1 MDVFS
6 NIAVGFS
13 IALSPINILFCLIG
27 TVLGTIIGVLP
38 GIGPM
43 AGCALLLPLTFGMN
57 PTTAVIMMAGIYYG
71 AMYGGSTTSILIKT
85 PGEVSSVVTM
95 IDGYEM
101 AKQGRAG
108 AALATSAI
116 GSFIA
121 GTLSTVGLMF
131 LARPM
136 ADLALKFGPPEYF
149 ALMTLGLTMVSSL
162 AGGSVLK
169 AIITTLFGLILATVG
184 IDLQSGIARFTFQI
198 PSLLNGIEFLI
209 VAIGLFA
216 VAEVL
221 MRAGEPPGAEK
232 RMESFKGKLWAKGE
246 KLWMTIEEWRRSCA
260 PWGRGTVVGFFIGL
274 LPGAASTLAS
284 FVSYDLEKRVSKK
297 SERFGKGMIEGV
309 AGPEAANNSAVG
321 GGMIPLLTL
330 GLPVSGTTAVMLGAF
345 IMYGLQP
352 GPLLFEKNP
361 DFVWAI
367 IASMYIG
374 NIMLLIQNLPLV
386 GIFAKVLD
394 LPYAI
399 LFPLIL
405 AFCVLG
411 VYSFSGSTFDLWL
424 MVAFGIM
431 GYFMQKHDY
440 PGVPMILA
448 LVLGRELEQAFRQS
462 ITLSHGSYLIFVT
475 RPICLTLLILAAL
488 SIIASAKGIK
498 RIFITDGKE

>member
-1 MDVFS
+1 MDVFA
-6 NIAVGFS
+6 NIVTGFS
-13 IALSPINILFCLIG
+13 IALSPTNLLFCALG

-43 AGCALLLPLTFGMN
+43 AGVALLLPLTFGMN
-57 PTTAVIMMAGIYYG
+57 PTTAIIMMAGIYYG

-101 AKQGRAG
+101 AQQGRAG

-116 GSFIA
+116 GSFLA
-121 GTLSTVGLMF
+121 GTVSTLALMF
-131 LARPM
+131 LARPV
-136 ADLALKFGPPEYF
+136 AELALKFGPPEYF
-149 ALMTLGLTMVSSL
+149 ALMALGLTMVSSL

-169 AIITTLFGLILATVG
+169 AVIATLFGLILATVG
-184 IDLQSGIARFTFQI
+184 IDLQSGVARYTFNI
-198 PSLLNGIEFLI
+198 PALLNGIEFLI

-216 VAEVL
+216 VAEVFI
-221 MRAGEPPGAEK
+221 RAEAPQEIEGRITAF
-232 RMESFKGKLWAKGE
+232 RGKLWVRGE
-246 KLWMTIEEWRRSCA
+246 RLWMTNEEWRRSRG
-260 PWGRGTVVGFFIGL
+260 PWWRGSLVGFFVGL

-284 FVSYDLEKRVSKK
+284 FVSYDMEKKLSKHP
-297 SERFGKGMIEGV
+297 EGFGKGMIEGV

-345 IMYGLQP
+345 IMFGLQP
-352 GPLLFEKNP
+352 GPLLFERNP
-361 DFVWAI
+361 DFVWGL

-374 NIMLLIQNLPLV
+374 NLMLLIQNLPLV
-386 GIFAKVLD
+386 GLFAKVLD
-394 LPYAI
+394 LPYPI

-411 VYSFSGSTFDLWL
+411 IYSLSGSPFDLWL
-424 MVAFGIM
+424 MITFGVL
-431 GYFMQKHDY
+431 GYVMQKHDF

-448 LVLGRELEQAFRQS
+448 LVLGREMEQAFRQS
-462 ITLSHGSYLIFVT
+462 LTASYGSYLIFVT
-475 RPICLTLLILAAL
+475 RPIALTLLILAC
-488 SIIASAKGIK
+488 ASLVLTFRGLKK
-498 RIFITDGKE
+498 VFVTDGKE